1 MLHVNPEIQKKK
13 KRKVTVMQGFRK
25 KSLLVKTRL
34 KKPSRL
40 LKYMLD
46 LEAILNNL
54 KF

>member
-1 MLHVNPEIQKKK
+1 MLHVNLEIQKKK
-13 KRKVTVMQGFRK
+13 KKGHGDAGIQK
-25 KSLLVKTRL
+25 EKLLVKMRL

-40 LKYMLD
+40 LKYILD

>member
-1 MLHVNPEIQKKK
+1 MRFKKK
-13 KRKVTVMQGFRK
+13 KK
-25 KSLLVKTRL
+25 KGHGDAGIQKEKLLVKTRL